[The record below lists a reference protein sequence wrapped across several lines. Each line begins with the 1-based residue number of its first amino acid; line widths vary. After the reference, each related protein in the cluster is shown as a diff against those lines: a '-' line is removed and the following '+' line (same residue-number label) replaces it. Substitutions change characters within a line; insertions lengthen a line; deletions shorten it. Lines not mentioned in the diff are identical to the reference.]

1 MTSFVEYHKSLFN
14 KKSHMNMSVAQL
26 SLTIREALGVVWT
39 PLLGI
44 HCSDLC
50 KASGV
55 MRLFPV

>member
-1 MTSFVEYHKSLFN
+1 
-14 KKSHMNMSVAQL
+14 MNMSVAQF

-39 PLLGI
+39 PLLGS
-44 HCSDLC
+44 HCSNLC